1 MKKLMIVLLVVQI
14 MTTLALGF
22 FGYVLISVNIN
33 NNQSTA
39 ALYRSVGFYSSDL
52 DDLES
57 KIDNLSWDL
66 DSLSR
71 KVNNLSWDVDS
82 LSSKV
87 DGLDSD
93 VDSLRYDLDALVS
106 KFKWR

>member
-1 MKKLMIVLLVVQI
+1 MKKLMIALLVVQI

-39 ALYRSVGFYSSDL
+39 ALYRPVGLYSN
-52 DDLES
+52 DLES
-57 KIDNLSWDL
+57 KIDSLSWDL

-71 KVNNLSWDVDS
+71 KVDS
-82 LSSKV
+82 
-87 DGLDSD
+87 LDSD
-93 VDSLRYDLDALVS
+93 VDSLRYDLDDLVL
-106 KFKWR
+106 KFKRR